1 MKALRLHGVG
11 DLRLEDEDTPQ
22 PGRDEE
28 LVRVTAVGICGSD
41 LHWYR
46 ESGIGDAV
54 LTRPLVLG
62 HEAGGVIA
70 EGSRAGQRVAID
82 PAIPCDSCEQCL
94 AGHQHLCLRLR
105 FAGHGSTD
113 GLLREVA
120 PWPSRSL
127 VPIPDTLDDSDAAM
141 LEPLGVALHAVRL
154 GAIQPGSS
162 VGVFGCGPIGLFLI
176 QLARASGATTI
187 VATDLLAHRL
197 DAAREMGAACA
208 ELVAGGEERAALLAA
223 TNGRGTDVSFEVAGE
238 DDALETAIA
247 LAAPASTVVVVGIP
261 TVDRTQFTPSV
272 ARRKGLTIKLSRRMN
287 RVYPAAI
294 RIVEAGLADVRSVI
308 TSTYPIDQFDAAF
321 ATAARRDGLKVV
333 IRPQPRETA

>member
-1 MKALRLHGVG
+1 MRALRLHGAG
-11 DLRLEDEDTPQ
+11 DLRLEDESTPQ

-28 LVRVTAVGICGSD
+28 LVRVGAVGICGSD

-70 EGSRAGQRVAID
+70 EGPRAGRRVAID

-94 AGHQHLCLRLR
+94 AGHQHLCLRIR
-105 FAGHGSTD
+105 FAGHGTTD
-113 GLLREVA
+113 GLLREMA

-127 VPIPDTLDDSDAAM
+127 TLVPDTLDDSDAAM

-154 GAIQPGSS
+154 GGIGPGAA
-162 VGVFGCGPIGLFLI
+162 VGVFGCGPIGLFLV

-187 VATDLLAHRL
+187 VATDVLPHRV
-197 DAAREMGAACA
+197 DAAREMGATRA
-208 ELVAGGEERAALLAA
+208 ELVAGGQERAVLLAA
-223 TNGRGTDVSFEVAGE
+223 AGGRGLDVGFEVAGE

-261 TVDRTQFTPSV
+261 NVDRTQFAPSV

-294 RIVEAGLADVRSVI
+294 RIVEAGLADVRSVV
-308 TSTYPIDQFDAAF
+308 TSSYPFDQFDAAF
-321 ATAARRDGLKVV
+321 ATAGRRDGLKVV
-333 IRPQPRETA
+333 IRPYS

>member
-1 MKALRLHGVG
+1 MKVVRLHGKG
-11 DLRLEDEDTPQ
+11 DLRLEEEGAPR
-22 PGRDEE
+22 PGHDEE
-28 LVRVTAVGICGSD
+28 LVRVMAVGICGSD

-62 HEAGGVIA
+62 HEAGGVIV
-70 EGSRAGQRVAID
+70 EGPRAGQRVAID
-82 PAIPCDSCEQCL
+82 PAIPCYSCEQCL
-94 AGHQHLCLRLR
+94 AGHQHLCQRLR

-113 GLLREVA
+113 GLLRELA

-127 VPIPDTLDDSDAAM
+127 VPVPDGLGDSDVAM

-154 GAIQPGSS
+154 GGIRPGAS
-162 VGVFGCGPIGLFLI
+162 VGVFGCGPIGLFLV
-176 QLARASGATTI
+176 QLARAAGAAAI
-187 VATDLLAHRL
+187 VATDVLPHRV
-197 DAAREMGAACA
+197 DAAREAGATHA
-208 ELVAGGEERAALLAA
+208 EIVTGGEERALLLAA
-223 TNGRGTDVSFEVAGE
+223 TGGRGIDVGFEVAGE

-261 TVDRTQFTPSV
+261 NMDRTQFTPSV

-294 RIVEAGLADVRSVI
+294 RLAEAGLADVRSVV
-308 TSTYPIDQFDAAF
+308 TASYPIDQFDAAF
-321 ATAARRDGLKVV
+321 STAVRRDGLKIV
-333 IRPQPRETA
+333 IRPSN

>member
-1 MKALRLHGVG
+1 MKVLRLHGPG
-11 DLRLEDEDTPQ
+11 DLRLQEEDTPEA
-22 PGRDEE
+22 GRDEE
-28 LVRVTAVGICGSD
+28 LVRVAAVGICGSD

-54 LTRPLVLG
+54 LTKPLVLG

-70 EGSRAGQRVAID
+70 AGPRAGQRVAID

-113 GLLREVA
+113 GFLQEVA
-120 PWPSRSL
+120 AWPSRSL
-127 VPIPDTLDDSDAAM
+127 VPVPDTLEDSDVAM

-154 GAIQPGSS
+154 GGIRPGAS
-162 VGVFGCGPIGLFLI
+162 VGVFGCGPIGLFLV

-187 VATDLLAHRL
+187 VATDVLPHRL
-197 DAAREMGAACA
+197 EAARAMGASRA
-208 ELVAGGEERAALLAA
+208 ELVAGGEERRSLLAA
-223 TNGRGTDVSFEVAGE
+223 TGGRGVDVAFEVAGE
-238 DDALETAIA
+238 DDAFETAIA

-261 TVDRTQFTPSV
+261 NVDRTTFTPSV
-272 ARRKGLTIKLSRRMN
+272 ARRKGLTVKLSRRMN

-294 RIVEAGLADVRSVI
+294 RIVEAGLADVRSVV
-308 TSTYPIDQFDAAF
+308 TSTYPIDQSDAAF

-333 IRPQPRETA
+333 IRPLS